1 MKIRVFNY
9 LAAFFISFFIMY
21 AVGFLTVFVGY
32 LVLAIGVEILVGTF
46 DFSNVLNNFYKALCA
61 IAIPSAFMGF
71 VGMYEYWKSLQ
82 TQYPYTKRRKFKD
95 IEDES
100 WDVDVDD

>member
-1 MKIRVFNY
+1 MINKLLDY
-9 LAAFFISFFIMY
+9 LAAFFVSFLYMY
-21 AVGFLTVFVGY
+21 LIASLGMFFVHLIDEIVVGLLTQGFN
-32 LVLAIGVEILVGTF
+32 LKNSLI
-46 DFSNVLNNFYKALCA
+46 DFYRSLRV

-71 VGMYEYWKSLQ
+71 VGMYEYWKSSQ